1 MITNFP
7 ESGVFF
13 TSDTHFNHKNI
24 LQLCNRP
31 FNSIEEHDQKLIEN
45 WNSVVGVE
53 DTVFHLGDFCF
64 GNAQKWK
71 EIRNQ
76 LNGHIILII
85 GNHDVKQ
92 VSQGIASLFDYVTM
106 QMRIT
111 INGRTVYLN
120 HYPFLT
126 FAHWNT
132 EVYHDNVS
140 FALNG
145 HVHLRK
151 DDTGF
156 DAQFI
161 KMYKNTQYEV
171 GVDLNNYTPISW
183 KEVNRRIHY
192 QIDNDTNVEHWIN
205 ND

>member
-13 TSDTHFNHKNI
+13 TSDTHFNHKSI

-111 INGRTVYLN
+111 INGRTVAYGSEWYGEKDLFGDGGI
-120 HYPFLT
+120 YYQL
-126 FAHWNT
+126 
-132 EVYHDNVS
+132 
-140 FALNG
+140 LNG
-145 HVHLRK
+145 SSTDFNMENGYTYTLELLKSADGNVGSKHL
-151 DDTGF
+151 DG
-156 DAQFI
+156 AGN
-161 KMYKNTQYEV
+161 M
-171 GVDLNNYTPISW
+171 
-183 KEVNRRIHY
+183 
-192 QIDNDTNVEHWIN
+192 
-205 ND
+205 